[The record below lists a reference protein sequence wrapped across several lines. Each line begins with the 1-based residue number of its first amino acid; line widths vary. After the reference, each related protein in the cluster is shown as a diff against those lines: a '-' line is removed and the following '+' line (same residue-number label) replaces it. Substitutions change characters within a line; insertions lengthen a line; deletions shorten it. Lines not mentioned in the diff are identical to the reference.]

1 MKFKF
6 SLKALQLFIVFDG
19 FVIPGCSSTDVPLV
33 FGWYSERDVLLVLR
47 VIFRCSA
54 TVPGCSAVPSVL
66 HVPLF
71 GVPAF
76 LVF

>member
-6 SLKALQLFIVFDG
+6 SLKALQLFIVFDC
-19 FVIPGCSSTDVPLV
+19 FVIPGCSTDVPLV
-33 FGWYSERDVLLVLR
+33 FGWYSEGDVLLVFR

-76 LVF
+76 LIF